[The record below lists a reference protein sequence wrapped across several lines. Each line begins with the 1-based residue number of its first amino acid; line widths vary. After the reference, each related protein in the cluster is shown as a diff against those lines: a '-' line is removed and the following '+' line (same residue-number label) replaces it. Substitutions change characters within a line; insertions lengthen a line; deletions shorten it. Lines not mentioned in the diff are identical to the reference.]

1 MPQYNGAIVSVS
13 AGDEIAMNSMVLSVV
28 SIDGAGNGEGLI
40 KIPMMNNIKLGVTL
54 SGIKVAEGGCV
65 VAGKA
70 ELSGVSA
77 SILTDKQRVNLEKA
91 YTAYN
96 QILDVAYEN
105 AGAIAETINGL
116 KEFMQ
121 KAKEFAK
128 NYKGGTAEAAK
139 AKAYE
144 KELKK
149 AQKLLRDSPDVP
161 AELKT
166 ALTTAQANAQ
176 TAWDFYK
183 TGQPC
188 SVSGNSGGGNAFF
201 KLPLADCGQYATLI
215 ETEIQAMEAASLE
228 IDCNCVGTPSDC
240 NEITQIMNRI
250 KSANA
255 SESKLVTFYKNIL
268 LTDYRNEGIS
278 GLTGID
284 IGGKCYHLHIEN
296 NFSTGTINLDMAD
309 FQIDKTSQT
318 IHIKD
323 KNGIVAVS
331 IHRLPKTRGTFD
343 ELVAYLG
350 FGAKKPNDRGYT
362 PPEGAVDVSLLKTS
376 ELGKKMLR
384 ISEGCTATAPKKDRR
399 EGYLYVD
406 SKGYCTFGIGHL
418 IRKADCTK
426 EDEAEWGKKTWD
438 EALADF
444 EHGKLKE
451 FEEIV
456 QRHVKVPVT
465 QAEFDAMVSF
475 AFNVGEGN
483 ISDNSPKNDGFQGSN
498 FMKTLN
504 GKVPNKPKGTREPDL
519 MYNFKDNPNRRK
531 SEVELFKTG
540 DYKHY
545 PGGEGIS
552 TLKIACDGK

>member
-1 MPQYNGAIVSVS
+1 M
-13 AGDEIAMNSMVLSVV
+13 
-28 SIDGAGNGEGLI
+28 
-40 KIPMMNNIKLGVTL
+40 
-54 SGIKVAEGGCV
+54 
-65 VAGKA
+65 
-70 ELSGVSA
+70 
-77 SILTDKQRVNLEKA
+77 
-91 YTAYN
+91 
-96 QILDVAYEN
+96 
-105 AGAIAETINGL
+105 
-116 KEFMQ
+116 
-121 KAKEFAK
+121 
-128 NYKGGTAEAAK
+128 
-139 AKAYE
+139 
-144 KELKK
+144 
-149 AQKLLRDSPDVP
+149 
-161 AELKT
+161 
-166 ALTTAQANAQ
+166 
-176 TAWDFYK
+176 
-183 TGQPC
+183 
-188 SVSGNSGGGNAFF
+188 
-201 KLPLADCGQYATLI
+201 
-215 ETEIQAMEAASLE
+215 QAMEAASLE

-255 SESKLVTFYKNIL
+255 SESKMVTFYKNIL

-483 ISDNSPKNDGFQGSN
+483 GNPRSKDAGFSGSS
-498 FMKTLN
+498 FKRTLN
-504 GKVPNKPKGTREPDL
+504 GENGTTAGTRKPDL

-531 SEVELFKTG
+531 SECNLPQK
-540 DYKHY
+540 
-545 PGGEGIS
+545 
-552 TLKIACDGK
+552 